1 MSTQDD
7 NKARFCE
14 LLRSTGRENID
25 YVIEDLE
32 AWGFFEAPAS
42 VRNHFNFPGG
52 LLQHSLGVYDAAVML
67 RNGIIEKRPDM
78 AAKLPMDSII
88 IASLLHDTCKANI
101 YRRVERKRKNE
112 IGMWESV
119 QEYEV
124 DYSSLPMGHGEKSV
138 VMLLRSG
145 LDLEDEEILAI
156 RWHMGPW
163 CVDTTQIEQERSYR
177 VAVTQSPLVPL
188 IHSADTISSQILEQ
202 NA

>member
-124 DYSSLPMGHGEKSV
+124 
-138 VMLLRSG
+138 
-145 LDLEDEEILAI
+145 
-156 RWHMGPW
+156 
-163 CVDTTQIEQERSYR
+163 
-177 VAVTQSPLVPL
+177 
-188 IHSADTISSQILEQ
+188 
-202 NA
+202 